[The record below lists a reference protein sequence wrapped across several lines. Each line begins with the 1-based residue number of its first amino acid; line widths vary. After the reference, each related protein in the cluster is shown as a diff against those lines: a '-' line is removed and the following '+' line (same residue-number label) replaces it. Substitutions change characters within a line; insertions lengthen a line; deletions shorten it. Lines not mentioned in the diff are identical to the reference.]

1 MMKIILGP
9 KRFSDMLRKA
19 LINSKGIEEI
29 SGVISP
35 SGISFSD
42 ISKGVLG
49 TRCDFNR
56 NYFEHGYE
64 VDEEYETIFTKDLLD
79 GFTNLKFGSEDKVQ
93 VVIDKEKECFHITG
107 GTKSWDPKFK
117 EFKLQQED
125 ESRVNYNQCEN
136 RIGFG
141 LTESP
146 GIGFLTT
153 DVREGKQPIAQFSI
167 GAQKLDVPD
176 VEKATIR
183 VGDDKT
189 ITTELDYS
197 GPFSEILTP
206 AQVRV
211 MTAGAWTVFVEMMK
225 NILGNFSGD
234 LWVTIYTQAIF
245 FTKTEEDYS
254 LMYIMAVT

>member
-1 MMKIILGP
+1 MMKISLGP

-19 LINSKGIEEI
+19 LINSKGIDAI
-29 SGVISP
+29 SGIVSP

-49 TRCDFNR
+49 TRCDFSR
-56 NYFEHGYE
+56 SYFEHGYE
-64 VDEEYETIFTKDLLD
+64 VDEEYEVIFTKDLLD

-93 VVIDKEKECFHITG
+93 VVVDKENNCFHITG

-117 EFKLQQED
+117 EFKLQQEN
-125 ESRVNYNQCEN
+125 ETKLNYNQCEH

-146 GIGFLTT
+146 GIGLLAT
-153 DVREGKQPIAQFSI
+153 DTREGKKPLAQFTI
-167 GAQKLDVPD
+167 GAAKLSVPD

-183 VGDDKT
+183 IGEDGV

-197 GPFSEILTP
+197 GPFSEDLTP
-206 AQVRV
+206 TQTRI
-211 MTAGAWTVFVEMMK
+211 MTPGAWTLFVEMLS

-234 LWVTIYTQAIF
+234 IWVTIYSQAVF
-245 FTKTEEDYS
+245 FTKIEDDYS
-254 LMYIMAVT
+254 LMYFMAVT

>member
-1 MMKIILGP
+1 
-9 KRFSDMLRKA
+9 MLRKA
-19 LINSKGIEEI
+19 LINNKGIESI
-29 SGVISP
+29 SGILSP

-49 TRCDFNR
+49 ARCDFNR
-56 NYFEHGYE
+56 SYFEHSYE
-64 VDEEYETIFTKDLLD
+64 VDEEYEVIFTKDLLD

-93 VVIDKEKECFHITG
+93 IIVDKENECFHITG

-125 ESRVNYNQCEN
+125 ESKRNYNQCEN

-153 DVREGKQPIAQFSI
+153 DAREGKQHLAQFSI
-167 GAQKLDVPD
+167 GAQKLSVPD

-183 VGDDKT
+183 IGEDKT
-189 ITTELDYS
+189 IITELDYM
-197 GPFSEILTP
+197 GPFSDTLTP
-206 AQVRV
+206 SQTRI
-211 MTAGAWTVFVEMMK
+211 MTPGAWTVFVEMMM

-234 LWVTIYTQAIF
+234 IWVTVYTQAIF

-254 LMYIMAVT
+254 LMYMMAVT